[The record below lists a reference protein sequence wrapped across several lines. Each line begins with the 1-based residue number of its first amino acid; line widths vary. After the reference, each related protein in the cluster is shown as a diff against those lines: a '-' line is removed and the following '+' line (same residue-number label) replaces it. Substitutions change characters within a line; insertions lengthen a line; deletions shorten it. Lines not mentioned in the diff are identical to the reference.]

1 MSIPSVNPNEL
12 DHRKAD
18 SGRSIQEGGSVINI
32 ADAYFEDEDV
42 EGSITWRELV

>member
-18 SGRSIQEGGSVINI
+18 RCWRLYNLERISI
-32 ADAYFEDEDV
+32 
-42 EGSITWRELV
+42 